1 MQDNIDVNLIM
12 QAFQEK
18 IGQLMTEIIIK
29 EATIKQL
36 ISQTQQITKVDDG
49 YVNSSDSGKK
59 LK

>member
-36 ISQTQQITKVDDG
+36 ISQTQQIVNTGDG
-49 YVNSSDSGKK
+49 YVDSSDSGKK

>member
-1 MQDNIDVNLIM
+1 MQDNIDVNLSM

-36 ISQTQQITKVDDG
+36 ISQTQHLV
-49 YVNSSDSGKK
+49 
-59 LK
+59 LMP

>member
-36 ISQTQQITKVDDG
+36 ISQTQQIAKTEDG
-49 YVNSSDSGKK
+49 YVDSSDSGKK

>member
-36 ISQTQQITKVDDG
+36 ISQTQQIVKVEDG
-49 YVNSSDSGKK
+49 YMDPSSLGKK